1 MPMDK
6 TNLKYEKI
14 VNLKGLGGA
23 AFLVLGRIASD
34 KNRAGA
40 AVIGLYGNLGSGK
53 TAFVKKIGKIL
64 GVKEKIISPTFIIMK
79 RYAIPAARRRKFNLS
94 EMVHI
99 DAYRLGSHEEILKL
113 NWPGIIKNKKQAIFI
128 EWPERV
134 KKVMPKNALKIRF
147 SFIDEKKRKVKILP

>member
-1 MPMDK
+1 
-6 TNLKYEKI
+6 
-14 VNLKGLGGA
+14 
-23 AFLVLGRIASD
+23 
-34 KNRAGA
+34 
-40 AVIGLYGNLGSGK
+40 
-53 TAFVKKIGKIL
+53 
-64 GVKEKIISPTFIIMK
+64 
-79 RYAIPAARRRKFNLS
+79 
-94 EMVHI
+94 MVHI